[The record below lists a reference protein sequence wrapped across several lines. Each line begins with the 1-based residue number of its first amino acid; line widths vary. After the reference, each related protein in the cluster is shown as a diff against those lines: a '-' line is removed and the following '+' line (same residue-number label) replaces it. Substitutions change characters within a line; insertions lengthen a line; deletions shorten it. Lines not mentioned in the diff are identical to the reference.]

1 MTRLILN
8 ISIIQKIFLEAT
20 LELKP
25 KTKNKLYNKALLA
38 FQGGG
43 GLFKGGEKMV

>member
-20 LELKP
+20 LELKVLKP
-25 KTKNKLYNKALLA
+25 KKQKKLYNKALLA
-38 FQGGG
+38 FQGG
-43 GLFKGGEKMV
+43 LKMGCP